1 MSVKLEKLSGCKV
14 KLEFNI
20 DSKVFDEAIDKAFE
34 KKVQEVE
41 INGFRKGKIPREI
54 FNRRFG
60 EESLYEEAMNIVIN
74 DAYEDAIRSE
84 NLNVVNRPE
93 LKVNFETLGRGKN
106 LEFTIEVEVWPD
118 VKLGQYKG
126 IEVEKESSEVTK
138 ADIDEYI
145 ERIRKNYA
153 ELVVVEGKPL
163 EKGHTAVFDFEGF
176 VDGEAFE
183 GGKADNYS
191 LEIGS
196 GQFIP
201 GFEEQMVG
209 MNVGEEKTIDVTF
222 PEDYHA
228 EKLKGKKAQFKIK
241 LHEIK
246 ERVLP
251 ELTDEFVKD
260 LDIEN
265 VSTVEDY
272 KKFVNETLEKD
283 KKEASENKFSDD
295 VLSRAVENAEVEIPT
310 GLVED
315 EINRY
320 VSQIESQA
328 KRYQIST
335 EQLLKFNGIDSLEQY
350 KDAIKPSAEMNVKQR
365 AVFLKIAEV
374 ENLEMNDEDYKQ
386 ELETIA
392 KDFNKPLSEVSKIY
406 RKDMIAPY
414 VQIRK
419 AIDLIKNSAVIK

>member
-41 INGFRKGKIPREI
+41 IKGFRKGKVPREI

-74 DAYEDAIRSE
+74 DAYEEAIRSE

-126 IEVEKESSEVTK
+126 IEVEKESSEVTQ

>member
-41 INGFRKGKIPREI
+41 IKGFRKGKIPREI

-126 IEVEKESSEVTK
+126 IEVEKESSEVTQ

>member
-41 INGFRKGKIPREI
+41 IKGFRKGKIPREI